1 MSLRWMNNQ
10 RKSLAFKR
18 LTSVSSKRSKSRGLR
33 VFYLNNT
40 RNAVTSQ
47 PRFSVFVS
55 RVQVPLRK
63 LPKMTSTPMTYARA
77 RLWLG
82 IFGVGSLVTICTVAL
97 LCGLAPR
104 WLSSSTQ
111 FSGSDLLQL
120 SGIALIFIVWLAP
133 FDFLGGYRLPQK
145 YLRSDESFGKWLS
158 SYLGAAIAQS
168 LLFIAFAWLILLFGR
183 WLGLRGAVSVV
194 VLAIGFC
201 FVLRNR
207 SMRFRRV
214 ESLAGSDKLLDSLTL
229 IQSWQI
235 FVPNIIVVRHQ
246 DVGFTGGII
255 GFGNSATIVI
265 PQAWLGVM
273 SKAELATVIARRA
286 IAFNSGSYYRGLTF
300 ACGWNLLGFVIC
312 TQLPNA
318 GVESVAALANTICGF
333 TLWSFLGLLTLP
345 TLSRNASLQI
355 DHLLSER
362 GTPKDLI
369 YNTADSFDRM
379 QDGEHSRPRWVEMI
393 FHPVPSV
400 GRRNARPHQGPAAWN
415 VARTA
420 LFFSW
425 ACFGVLSRA
434 VHCNVGRPELWTM
447 LPID

>member
-1 MSLRWMNNQ
+1 MSLRWTNNQ

-18 LTSVSSKRSKSRGLR
+18 LTSVSSKRSKSQELR

-40 RNAVTSQ
+40 ENAVTIQ
-47 PRFSVFVS
+47 PRFSVFMIE
-55 RVQVPLRK
+55 VQVPLRK
-63 LPKMTSTPMTYARA
+63 RPKMTSTPMTYARA

-97 LCGLAPR
+97 LYGLASR

-145 YLRSDESFGKWLS
+145 YHRSDESFGKWLS

-379 QDGEHSRPRWVEMI
+379 QDGEHSRPRWVETI

>member
-1 MSLRWMNNQ
+1 MSLRWTNNQ

-18 LTSVSSKRSKSRGLR
+18 LTSVSSKRSKSQELR

-40 RNAVTSQ
+40 ENAVTIQ
-47 PRFSVFVS
+47 PRFSVFMIE
-55 RVQVPLRK
+55 VQVPLRK

-97 LCGLAPR
+97 LYGLASR

-145 YLRSDESFGKWLS
+145 YHRSDESFGKWLS

-355 DHLLSER
+355 DHLLSEG

-369 YNTADSFDRM
+369 
-379 QDGEHSRPRWVEMI
+379 
-393 FHPVPSV
+393 
-400 GRRNARPHQGPAAWN
+400 
-415 VARTA
+415 
-420 LFFSW
+420 
-425 ACFGVLSRA
+425 
-434 VHCNVGRPELWTM
+434 
-447 LPID
+447 